1 MALTPRR
8 RILALLL
15 LFAVPGFGCSPLTM
29 PYFLLMGTDPK
40 YDPDYKLCGED
51 SKEPTKVLVLVSLP
65 LDSLPPELI
74 GVDRE
79 VSAMFARKLQE
90 AAKANKENV
99 LIASNH
105 TVQKFKDEHPNWQ
118 SMGLVDLGKQFK
130 ADKVIDLELNKLG
143 IYEPGSRA
151 TLFRGHAEVSI
162 SVVDVHKPGDE
173 PVFRKEYSTDFPRSQ
188 GPQPVTDTNL
198 QKFRSEFLSRVATD
212 LTWFFTAHAVSE
224 DYPCD

>member
-1 MALTPRR
+1 MAEQTRR
-8 RILALLL
+8 RLLAVLTL
-15 LFAVPGFGCSPLTM
+15 AAATGFGCSPLTM

-40 YDPDYKLCGED
+40 YDPDYKLCNED
-51 SKEPTKVLVLVSLP
+51 SKDPTKVLVLVSLP

-79 VSAMFARKLQE
+79 ISAMFARKLQE
-90 AAKANKENV
+90 AAKANKENM
-99 LIASNH
+99 LIASNQK
-105 TVQKFKDEHPNWQ
+105 VQKFKDEHPNWQ
-118 SMGLVDLGKQFK
+118 SMSLVEVGKQFR

-173 PVFRKEYSTDFPRSQ
+173 PAFRKEYSTDYPRSQ

>member
-1 MALTPRR
+1 MSVHPRHR
-8 RILALLL
+8 LLAGLIVAT
-15 LFAVPGFGCSPLTM
+15 FMVFGCSPLTM

-40 YDPDYKLCGED
+40 YDPDYKLCGD
-51 SKEPTKVLVLVSLP
+51 NSKEPTKVVVIVSLP
-65 LDSLPPELI
+65 LDSLPSELI

-79 VSAMFARKLQE
+79 LSTLFARQLQE
-90 AAKANKENV
+90 SCKENKENV
-99 LIASNH
+99 LIASN
-105 TVQKFKDEHPNWQ
+105 TKIQKFKDEHPNWQ
-118 SMGLVDLGKQFK
+118 SMGLVEIGKHFR

-151 TLFRGHAEVSI
+151 TLFRGHAEVSV

-198 QKFRSEFLSRVATD
+198 QKFRSEFLTRVATD
-212 LTWFFTAHAVSE
+212 LTWYFTAHAVSE
-224 DYPCD
+224 DYPCQ